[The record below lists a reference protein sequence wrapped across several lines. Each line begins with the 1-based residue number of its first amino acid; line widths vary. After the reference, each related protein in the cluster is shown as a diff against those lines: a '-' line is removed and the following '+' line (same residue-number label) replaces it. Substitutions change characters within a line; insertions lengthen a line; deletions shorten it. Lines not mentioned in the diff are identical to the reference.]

1 MRLGNSLPSEGI
13 NYRSLIDDLLKKEQ
27 TIKEGGYK
35 KMEKGNLQSKINGR
49 NHSKKRSSTV
59 ETAEL
64 NDCLPY
70 ENLRTILF
78 SWENLI

>member
-1 MRLGNSLPSEGI
+1 MKTQIYNLLEQDNS
-13 NYRSLIDDLLKKEQ
+13 
-27 TIKEGGYK
+27 
-35 KMEKGNLQSKINGR
+35 QSKTKRR
-49 NHSKKRSSTV
+49 NYSKKRSSTV